1 MDPADPNGEK
11 RTHGRPAQ
19 PPAGA
24 STQVEADAD
33 ADRVGRA
40 ARGSGAETAA
50 RGWRQR
56 VTPCPADPPRARSP
70 RVVASRSRAGRHT
83 ISGPAARCVAFPAS
97 PASFPPSPPS
107 ALLHAC
113 CAVSQR
119 RARPGATDPGGQPAC
134 TRRCAPLVLYSV
146 ARRRVCRLQA
156 PAPPFP
162 LRFYPAF
169 LLHFTRGDVDGG
181 GRMIGRR
188 RARRISFD
196 RCRRVAL
203 LLCLQELTLP
213 PATATATARA
223 GKGTVTSTPHHVS
236 PSHSESGTT

>member
-1 MDPADPNGEK
+1 MARRERMGARRNRQPARRPRSKRTRDERQVGEK
-11 RTHGRPAQ
+11 LR
-19 PPAGA
+19 
-24 STQVEADAD
+24 ADAD

-40 ARGSGAETAA
+40 ARGSGTETAA

-56 VTPCPADPPRARSP
+56 VTPCPACPCPHADPPRARSP
-70 RVVASRSRAGRHT
+70 RVVASRSPAGRHT

-97 PASFPPSPPS
+97 PASSPPS

-146 ARRRVCRLQA
+146 ASA
-156 PAPPFP
+156 GSP
-162 LRFYPAF
+162 LRPLSPFGFVRAF

-181 GRMIGRR
+181 GRMMGRR

-196 RCRRVAL
+196 RCRRVN
-203 LLCLQELTLP
+203 C
-213 PATATATARA
+213 TATVPARTDPSA
-223 GKGTVTSTPHHVS
+223 CYCHCQGRQGHCHVHSTPRQ
-236 PSHSESGTT
+236 P